1 MEIVNYA
8 RIGLSFALSLQM
20 CLGANVRILIAN
32 APKTVDSVLIAIDT
46 QGSAASLVQ
55 SATPDMNGGA
65 IVNITLKGTTNGRFR
80 AIGLQH
86 HGTSIFPFI
95 KAVSAI
101 ETNGATST
109 VLLDFNTLP
118 ISITMGQLVDM
129 GDGTVTV
136 PVTFA
141 GGGSFFFADQIVDL
155 WVSSANTGLV
165 AGGELFLASLVQTK
179 SATTFTASFVIPAT
193 LASGL
198 FQVGY
203 HALDFRIG
211 TPEIPLLAT
220 TYLQQ
225 TGLPLAIGF
234 SSAMGVQQSVPPA
247 EPVVPTAPGTYRV
260 VVGPDGRL
268 TRVFKP
274 MK

>member
-1 MEIVNYA
+1 M
-8 RIGLSFALSLQM
+8 
-20 CLGANVRILIAN
+20 
-32 APKTVDSVLIAIDT
+32 
-46 QGSAASLVQ
+46 
-55 SATPDMNGGA
+55 
-65 IVNITLKGTTNGRFR
+65 
-80 AIGLQH
+80 
-86 HGTSIFPFI
+86 
-95 KAVSAI
+95 AVSSV
-101 ETNGATST
+101 ETKGATNT

-118 ISITMGQLVDM
+118 MSITVGQLVDR

-141 GGGSFFFADQIVDL
+141 GGASFFFVDQIVDL
-155 WVSSANTGLV
+155 WVSSSNTGLV
-165 AGGELFLASLVQTK
+165 AGGELFLASLVQAK
-179 SATTFTASFVIPAT
+179 SATAFTASFVIPAT

-203 HALDFRIG
+203 HALDFRMG

-225 TGLPLAIGF
+225 PGLPVAIGF
-234 SSAMGVQQSVPPA
+234 SSAMSMPESAPP
-247 EPVVPTAPGTYRV
+247 EQPTVPTAPGTYRV

>member
-1 MEIVNYA
+1 MELNYV
-8 RIGLSFALSLQM
+8 RTGLSFALCLQM
-20 CLGANVRILIAN
+20 CLGANVKILIAN
-32 APKTVDSVLIAIDT
+32 APTTVDSVLVAIDT

-55 SATPDMNGGA
+55 SATPDMNGSA
-65 IVNITLKGTTNGRFR
+65 TVNITLKDTTNGRFR

-101 ETNGATST
+101 QTNGGAST

-118 ISITMGQLVDM
+118 ISITIGQLVDM

-141 GGGSFFFADQIVDL
+141 GGGSFFFVDQIVDL

-165 AGGELFLASLVQTK
+165 AGGELFLASLVQAK

-203 HALDFRIG
+203 HALDFRMG

-220 TYLQQ
+220 TSLQQ

-234 SSAMGVQQSVPPA
+234 SSAIGVQHSAPPRQSIAPA
-247 EPVVPTAPGTYRV
+247 APGTYRV
-260 VVGPDGRL
+260 GVDSGGRL
-268 TRVFKP
+268 VRILEPPK
-274 MK
+274 